1 MRDERKSGKKR
12 GTGSGDVIVPFF
24 SHAVVACMDLVC
36 KVVAKHA
43 LPRVVEKSNP
53 LAVQLCFDL
62 ACSIQDRI
70 SENHSEVDAAMAVEA
85 RRFWN
90 GSVPAVREAYQK
102 IDVAKRAMHELEEKV
117 HQCSAMVK
125 GMVPDSKIRD
135 DPQFRSLS
143 KLAQLNI
150 KSMPAVDLA
159 SRLEQRMMARY
170 CEAETA
176 YLKAKEALR
185 EAKRV
190 AGSANVTGYVRYMD
204 SLVGKWYDAV
214 FDLKK
219 SRMMELSDV
228 SRRLALQDDGDWIA
242 QFWTE
247 ADALAK
253 NPREFPAETF
263 ALRDGKNA
271 QYVLDRELREAVAE
285 NRKANRD
292 SALLRWVEEYGHPY
306 GVRVFGFVRNAAYKS
321 CQRQDKRVDTWLRE
335 MGQDGLV
342 RYLASDR
349 TSQYVALE
357 GHVRS
362 DLLKE
367 ENEFSVMAS
376 RLTSPGRRVFYLG
389 EDHLA
394 LPMGPD
400 GDRARNRIVM
410 LGDAVGS
417 VFESKAQ
424 LIDRLRRFLPIRMGS
439 PTDAEPWPEDVLRQ
453 GEPRK

>member
-1 MRDERKSGKKR
+1 MRNERKPSKKR
-12 GTGSGDVIVPFF
+12 GSGGGDVIVPFF

-36 KVVAKHA
+36 KVVAKHG
-43 LPRVVEKSNP
+43 LPGVVEKSNS

-70 SENHSEVDAAMAVEA
+70 SENHLEVGGAMAVDV
-85 RRFWN
+85 RRFWD
-90 GSVPAVREAYQK
+90 GRVPAVRDAYQK
-102 IDVAKRAMHELEEKV
+102 VDAAKSAMQELEEKV
-117 HQCSAMVK
+117 QQCSALVRETI
-125 GMVPDSKIRD
+125 PDSEIQNI
-135 DPQFRSLS
+135 PQFRSLS
-143 KLAQLNI
+143 ELVQL
-150 KSMPAVDLA
+150 KEESLPGVDLA
-159 SRLEQRMMARY
+159 SRLEERMMARRS
-170 CEAETA
+170 EADIA

-190 AGSANVTGYVRYMD
+190 ADSRDTTEYVKYKD
-204 SLVGKWYDAV
+204 VLVGKWYDAV

-228 SRRLALQDDGDWIA
+228 SRRLALQDDCDWIA

-263 ALRDGKNA
+263 ALRDSKNA
-271 QYVLDRELREAVAE
+271 QYVLDRELDEAVEE

-292 SALLRWVEEYGHPY
+292 FALQRWVEEYGHSY
-306 GVRVFGFVRNAAYKS
+306 GVRVYGFVRNAAYKS
-321 CQRQDKRVDTWLRE
+321 CQRQDQRVDTWLRG
-335 MGQDGLV
+335 MGHNGLV
-342 RYLASDR
+342 QYLAADK

-357 GHVRS
+357 AHVRS

-376 RLTSPGRRVFYLG
+376 RLTSPGRRIIYLG

-394 LPMGPD
+394 LPKGPD
-400 GDRARNRIVM
+400 GDRIRNRIVM
-410 LGDAVGS
+410 LGDTVGS
-417 VFESKAQ
+417 VFESKAH

-439 PTDAEPWPEDVLRQ
+439 PTDPEPWPEDVLRY